1 MSQSHQESLTA
12 FLMALF
18 YLQMDERFEAIL
30 NRYRIFEFDE
40 LNVIETEYMSLSK
53 EEIVER
59 FEKVM
64 EEAYLEGFSGVFFML
79 GLALVGYV
87 SAAVI
92 QEVMYELIDG
102 MTFADRIND
111 MPEDFTADDLR
122 IKLQTEI
129 HRMYLN
135 GQFYA
140 GDRVAEDG
148 NVITKTWDAT
158 MDGRTR
164 PTHYLLNGQ
173 EKALDEYF
181 VTRNGRALA
190 PGMFGV
196 GEEDVNCR
204 CILRYNL
211 YSPAPEKALT

>member
-1 MSQSHQESLTA
+1 MSQRHQESLTA

-40 LNVIETEYMSLSK
+40 LNVIETEYMSLCK

-122 IKLQTEI
+122 IKL
-129 HRMYLN
+129 
-135 GQFYA
+135 
-140 GDRVAEDG
+140 
-148 NVITKTWDAT
+148 
-158 MDGRTR
+158 
-164 PTHYLLNGQ
+164 
-173 EKALDEYF
+173 
-181 VTRNGRALA
+181 
-190 PGMFGV
+190 
-196 GEEDVNCR
+196 
-204 CILRYNL
+204 
-211 YSPAPEKALT
+211 